1 MIHHSSWAQ
10 HLCPTHHVAV
20 HDPTGST
27 VERVL
32 SLEDGKATYT
42 IDYHD
47 HGTHVIIREVPERG
61 VNPLLEEFCINDH
74 QWLPADAPIR

>member
-1 MIHHSSWAQ
+1 MIQHSSWAQ
-10 HLCPTHHVAV
+10 HLCSTHHVTV

-32 SLEDGKATYT
+32 SLGEGKATYT

-47 HGTHVIIREVPERG
+47 QGTHVIIREVT
-61 VNPLLEEFCINDH
+61 D
-74 QWLPADAPIR
+74 QWSESSPGGILYQRSPMASG

>member
-1 MIHHSSWAQ
+1 MIQHSSWAQ
-10 HLCPTHHVAV
+10 HLCSTHHVTV

-32 SLEDGKATYT
+32 SLGEGKATYT

-47 HGTHVIIREVPERG
+47 QGTHVIIRAVPERG

-74 QWLPADAPIR
+74 QWLPADGLIK